1 MSLPPEIYKGY
12 IYCLKHKK
20 FDDLPCYVGSTRNPK
35 PFRRMKNHLSTYKYW
50 KRTGKNYCTSFK
62 CIEDYGKDLDLQVVA
77 EITGSKSDIYK
88 LESLYI
94 HNSPNCVN
102 KNYINKNS
110 RSSEYHSEYQKHYYR
125 NKKKKYVDLLE
136 KYNKL
141 KDELRIIKTSIN
153 KITL

>member
-1 MSLPPEIYKGY
+1 
-12 IYCLKHKK
+12 
-20 FDDLPCYVGSTRNPK
+20 
-35 PFRRMKNHLSTYKYW
+35 MKNHLSTHKYW

-62 CIEDYGKDLDLQVVA
+62 CIEDYGKDLDFQVVA
-77 EITGSKSDIYK
+77 EITGSKSDIYR

-102 KNYINKNS
+102 KNDINKNS
-110 RSSEYHSEYQKHYYR
+110 RSSEYQKHYYR

-153 KITL
+153 KITI